1 MRTTHDALLEQY
13 LGDVRKYPVLG
24 REEEHE
30 LALEYRKT
38 GSPVVAQKLVTGHLR
53 LVVKLAREYA
63 RPGESLLDLV
73 QEGNYG
79 LLRALKKYDPTRGIR
94 LSTYA
99 AFWIRAYMLR
109 WLLDNSRMVKFRGPT
124 ERKLFFGLERAKKK
138 LEAQGKTPTAEAI
151 ADALEVDTAD
161 VQQMSARLSRSDLSL
176 DEKIDEEGHSVIDLM
191 PDDER
196 GRPDR
201 VIEEGEL
208 RERQLDTVRRFG
220 TALSGRQKKI
230 FEERVASDKPRTLQA
245 LADEMGLSRERVRQ
259 LEQELY
265 DALKRAIGKVEALP
279 LAA

>member
-24 REEEHE
+24 REEEHA

-124 ERKLFFGLERAKKK
+124 ERKLFFGLERAKRK
-138 LEAQGKTPTAEAI
+138 LEAQGRQPTAEAI
-151 ADALEVDTAD
+151 ADALEVEPSD
-161 VQQMSARLSRSDLSL
+161 VLQMQGRLSRADLSL

-196 GRPDR
+196 ERPDH